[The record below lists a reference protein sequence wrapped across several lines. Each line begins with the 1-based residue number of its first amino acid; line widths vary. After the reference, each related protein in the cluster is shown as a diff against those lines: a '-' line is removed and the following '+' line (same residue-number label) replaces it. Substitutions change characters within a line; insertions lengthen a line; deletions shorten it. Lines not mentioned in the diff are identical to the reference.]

1 MITSQGFALIAE
13 LVAAVLLIAALSGF
27 VIQRSQPWLVGVAI
41 AFMILIVAMIIVAD
55 SST

>member
-13 LVAAVLLIAALSGF
+13 LVAAILLIAALSGF
-27 VIQRSQPWLVGVAI
+27 VFQRSQPWLVGVAI
-41 AFMILIVAMIIVAD
+41 AFMILMVAMIIVAD

>member
-1 MITSQGFALIAE
+1 MITSQGFALISE
-13 LVAAVLLIAALSGF
+13 LVAALLLIAALSGF

-41 AFMILIVAMIIVAD
+41 AFMILMVAMIIVAD

>member
-13 LVAAVLLIAALSGF
+13 LVSAILLIAALAGF

-41 AFMILIVAMIIVAD
+41 AFMILMVAMIIVAD

>member
-41 AFMILIVAMIIVAD
+41 AFMILMVAMIIVAD

>member
-13 LVAAVLLIAALSGF
+13 LVSAILLIAALSGF

-41 AFMILIVAMIIVAD
+41 AFMILMVAMIIVAD